1 MNTERL
7 TMAQAI
13 VRFLKQQHSERDGV
27 EQPFFGGCFGIF
39 GHGNVAGMG
48 QALQQYPDFRYFQTR
63 NEQAMVHTAA
73 AYAKHCNRLRTLAC
87 TSSIGPGATNMVTG
101 AATATINRLPV
112 LLLPGDIFAR
122 RNVAPVLQ
130 QLESEHSQD
139 ISVNDCFKAVSRYWD
154 RINRPDQ
161 LTTSLIE
168 AMRVL
173 TSPADT
179 GAVTLSIPQDVQTE
193 AFDYP
198 SALFEKRV
206 WAIPR
211 NRPDRAALQRAAA
224 AIRAAKKPLIIAG
237 GGVLYSEATAA
248 LGEFVDR
255 FGIPVAETMAGKG
268 SLPYDHALQLGAA
281 GATGTFAAEQVA
293 DEADVVIG
301 IGTRYSDFTTSSK
314 TAFKHPDVQFVNIN
328 VAEFDAYKHCA
339 IPLVGDAR
347 VTLEELGEALA
358 GYRNGSESVAQ
369 AQRLHDEW
377 EAEVQRNYDTLTAE
391 SGLPY
396 QGALIGAVND
406 QGDPDA
412 VMVGA
417 AGSLPGDMHK
427 LWRARHSKQYHL
439 EYGYSCMGY
448 EIAGGMGVKMAD
460 PDLEVYVMVGDG
472 SYLMMNSDLITSIQ
486 EGYKLTVILM
496 DNTGFRSIGSLS
508 RSLGQKG
515 FGTRYIFPDQVEASH
530 RNGKSFNG
538 LPTDESGYD
547 VDPLPVDLA
556 TNAESLG
563 CHVIRCESV
572 SDVVQALQDAK
583 SIDRTTVIHVRN
595 DRYLGVPGY
604 SWWDVPVAEVS
615 ELDSVN
621 AAREEWEEKR
631 TQERFYI

>member
-73 AYAKHCNRLRTLAC
+73 AYAKHSNRLRTLAC

-161 LTTSLIE
+161 LITSLIE

-193 AFDYP
+193 AYDYP

-211 NRPDRAALQRAAA
+211 NRPDRAALRRAAA

-248 LGEFVDR
+248 LREFVDR

-268 SLPYDHALQLGAA
+268 SLPFDHSLQLGAA

-347 VTLEELGEALA
+347 VTLEELGEMLA
-358 GYRNGSESVAQ
+358 GYRNSSESVAQ

-412 VMVGA
+412 VMVSA

-427 LWRARHSKQYHL
+427 LWRARHAKQFHL

-448 EIAGGMGVKMAD
+448 EIAGAMGVKMAD

-515 FGTRYIFPDQVEASH
+515 FGTRYIFPDQVEAPH
-530 RNGKSFNG
+530 RNGQSYDG
-538 LPTDESGYD
+538 LPTDEAGYD
-547 VDPLPVDLA
+547 VKPLPVDLA

-572 SDVVQALQDAK
+572 SDVAQALQEAK
-583 SIDRTTVIHVRN
+583 SIDRTTVIYVQN

-631 TQERFYI
+631 TQERYYI

>member
-13 VRFLKQQHSERDGV
+13 VRFLKNQYSERDGV

-39 GHGNVAGMG
+39 GHGNIAGMG
-48 QALQQYPDFRYFQTR
+48 QALQQYPDFRYYQTR

-73 AYAKHCNRLRTLAC
+73 AYAKHTNRMRTLAC
-87 TSSIGPGATNMVTG
+87 TSSIGPGASNMITG

-139 ISVNDCFKAVSRYWD
+139 ISVNDCFKPVSRYWD

-168 AMRVL
+168 SMRVL

-193 AFDYP
+193 AYDYP
-198 SALFEKRV
+198 TALFEKRV
-206 WAIPR
+206 WNVPR
-211 NRPDRAALQRAAA
+211 NRPDLGALQRAAA

-248 LGEFVDR
+248 LREFVDR

-268 SLPYDHALQLGAA
+268 SLPYDHPLQLGAA

-314 TAFKHPDVQFVNIN
+314 TAFKHPAVQFVNIN

-339 IPLVGDAR
+339 VPLVGDAR
-347 VTLEELGEALA
+347 VTLEELSELLT
-358 GYRNGSESVAQ
+358 GYRNDDESVAQ

-377 EAEVQRNYDTLTAE
+377 EAEVQRNYDLHEAE

-406 QGDPDA
+406 QGDPEA
-412 VMVGA
+412 VMVCA

-448 EIAGGMGVKMAD
+448 EIAGGLGIKMAE
-460 PDLEVYVMVGDG
+460 PEREVYVMVGDG

-486 EGYKLTVILM
+486 EGYKLTVVLM

-508 RSLGQKG
+508 RSLGQEG
-515 FGTRYIFPDQVEASH
+515 FGTRYIYPGQVEATH
-530 RNGKSFNG
+530 RNGESFNG
-538 LPTDESGYD
+538 LPTDEPGYD
-547 VDPLPVDLA
+547 VNPLPVDLA

-563 CHVIRCESV
+563 CHVIRCQSV
-572 SDVVQALQDAK
+572 GDVVQALQDAK
-583 SIDRTTVIHVRN
+583 AVDRTTVIYVPD
-595 DRYLGVPGY
+595 DRYLGVQGY

-621 AAREEWEEKR
+621 AAREEWEEMR

>member
-1 MNTERL
+1 MDTERL

-13 VRFLKQQHSERDGV
+13 VRFLKNQYSKRDGV

-39 GHGNVAGMG
+39 GHGNVAGIG
-48 QALQQYPDFRYFQTR
+48 QALQQYPDFRYYQTR

-73 AYAKHCNRLRTLAC
+73 AYAKHTNRMRTLVC
-87 TSSIGPGATNMVTG
+87 TSSIGPGASNMVTG

-139 ISVNDCFKAVSRYWD
+139 ISVNDCFKPVSRYWD

-161 LTTSLIE
+161 LITSLIE
-168 AMRVL
+168 SMRVL

-193 AFDYP
+193 AYDYP
-198 SALFEKRV
+198 AALFEKRIWSV
-206 WAIPR
+206 PR
-211 NRPDRAALQRAAA
+211 NRPDLAALQRAAA

-237 GGVLYSEATAA
+237 GGVLYSEATTA
-248 LGEFVDR
+248 LREFVDR

-268 SLPYDHALQLGAA
+268 SLPYDHPLQLGAA

-339 IPLVGDAR
+339 VPLVGDAR
-347 VTLEELGEALA
+347 VTLEELSELLA
-358 GYRNGSESVAQ
+358 GYRNDDKSVAQ

-377 EAEVQRNYDTLTAE
+377 EAEVQRNYDLHEAE

-406 QGDPDA
+406 HGDPDA
-412 VMVGA
+412 VMVCA

-427 LWRARHSKQYHL
+427 LWRARHAKQYHL

-448 EIAGGMGVKMAD
+448 EIAGGLGIKMAE
-460 PDLEVYVMVGDG
+460 PEREVYVMVGDG

-508 RSLGQKG
+508 RSLGQDG
-515 FGTRYIFPDQVEASH
+515 FGTRYIYPDQVEATH
-530 RNGKSFNG
+530 RNGESFNG

-547 VDPLPVDLA
+547 VNPLPVDLA

-563 CHVIRCESV
+563 CHVIRCQSV
-572 SDVVQALQDAK
+572 GDVVQALQDAK
-583 SIDRTTVIHVRN
+583 SVDRTTVIYVPD
-595 DRYLGVPGY
+595 DRYLGVHGY

-621 AAREEWEEKR
+621 AAREEWEEMR
-631 TQERFYI
+631 SQERYYI

>member
-13 VRFLKQQHSERDGV
+13 VRFLKNQYSERDGV

-73 AYAKHCNRLRTLAC
+73 AYAKHSNRLRTLAC
-87 TSSIGPGATNMVTG
+87 TSSIGPGATNMVSG

-139 ISVNDCFKAVSRYWD
+139 ISVNDCFKPVSRYWD

-161 LTTSLIE
+161 LITSLIE
-168 AMRVL
+168 ATRVL

-198 SALFEKRV
+198 SALFDKRV
-206 WAIPR
+206 WSIPR
-211 NRPDRAALQRAAA
+211 NRPDRAALEQAAA
-224 AIRAAKKPLIIAG
+224 VIRGAKKPLIVAG
-237 GGVLYSEATAA
+237 GGVLYSEATAV
-248 LGEFVDR
+248 LREFVDR

-268 SLPYDHALQLGAA
+268 SLLFDHPLQLGAA
-281 GATGTFAAEQVA
+281 GATGTFACEQVA

-339 IPLVGDAR
+339 IALVGDAR
-347 VTLEELGEALA
+347 VTLEELGEALG
-358 GYRNGSESVAQ
+358 GYRNSGESVAQ

-406 QGDPDA
+406 QGDAEA
-412 VMVGA
+412 VMVAA

-427 LWRARHSKQYHL
+427 LWRARHAKQYHL

-448 EIAGGMGVKMAD
+448 EIAGGLGVKMAE
-460 PDLEVYVMVGDG
+460 PDREVYVMVGDG
-472 SYLMMNSDLITSIQ
+472 SFLMMNSDLITSIQ
-486 EGYKLTVILM
+486 EGYKLTLILM
-496 DNTGFRSIGSLS
+496 DNTGFRSIGALS
-508 RSLGQKG
+508 RSLGQGG
-515 FGTRYIFPDQVEASH
+515 FGTRYIYPDQVEAAH

-538 LPTDESGYD
+538 LPTDESGHD
-547 VDPLPVDLA
+547 VEPLPVDLA

-572 SDVVQALQDAK
+572 SDVVQALEDAK
-583 SIDRTTVIHVRN
+583 SVDRTTVIYVRN

-615 ELDSVN
+615 ELDTVN
-621 AAREEWEEKR
+621 AAREEWEEQR
-631 TQERFYI
+631 TQERYYL

>member
-27 EQPFFGGCFGIF
+27 EQLFFGGCFGIF

-73 AYAKHCNRLRTLAC
+73 AYAKHSNRLRTLAC

-161 LTTSLIE
+161 LITSLIE

-193 AFDYP
+193 AYDYP

-211 NRPDRAALQRAAA
+211 NRPDRAALRRAAA

-248 LGEFVDR
+248 LREFVDR

-268 SLPYDHALQLGAA
+268 SLPFDHSLQLGAA

-347 VTLEELGEALA
+347 VTLEELGEMLA
-358 GYRNGSESVAQ
+358 GYRNSSESVAQ

-412 VMVGA
+412 VMVSA

-427 LWRARHSKQYHL
+427 LWRARHAKQFHL

-448 EIAGGMGVKMAD
+448 EIAGAMGVKMAD

-515 FGTRYIFPDQVEASH
+515 FGTRYIFPDQVEAPH
-530 RNGKSFNG
+530 RNGQSYDG
-538 LPTDESGYD
+538 LPTDEAGYD
-547 VDPLPVDLA
+547 VKPLPVDLA

-572 SDVVQALQDAK
+572 SDVAQALQEAK
-583 SIDRTTVIHVRN
+583 SIDRTTVIYVQN

-631 TQERFYI
+631 TQERYYL